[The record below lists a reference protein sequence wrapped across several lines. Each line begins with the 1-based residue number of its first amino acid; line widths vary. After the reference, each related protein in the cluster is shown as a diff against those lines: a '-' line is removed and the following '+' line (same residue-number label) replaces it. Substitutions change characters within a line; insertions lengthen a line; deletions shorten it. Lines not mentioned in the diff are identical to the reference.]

1 MSRTRDIADIMG
13 KSEAVNPTN
22 LKFLKLGDAGGDAA
36 NVVNVTVNGS
46 GTSDKTA
53 SNRIEIGD
61 AVVVVADGSVQSA
74 GQQYTPH
81 RFLNDSGMSGDIG
94 QRAGGIED
102 VNNPYSNQ
110 VVGQVSYTAGAAN
123 YGGMPDVGKYIG
135 GQKILFCWLHGY
147 YALAQIAKLNST
159 GTSIIEW
166 GQVNRV
172 ISQATN
178 SNTTVGARNL
188 VDYDVETDL
197 RGNPTGYAYMA
208 YNYYNRT
215 GGSYSYNYHK
225 GYGNVL
231 YNDITDPNDMA
242 VTVGPQHIWGSS
254 SSSSSARQHDF
265 PRVVYD
271 PHNQAWAI
279 FLHNRTGNGD
289 IQCRYVKRTGMVG
302 SHTNNIAAAIDGDDG
317 RIFDAIYNVKD
328 QIFHIV
334 YIENANGAGLSH
346 FSQATSFRVTNYD
359 SSTMSLS
366 GQLALNR
373 STTFASSNDYCGFDI
388 CYDSGAGCGVAA
400 VVDGSDVGTVYT
412 MKRPAEWDSS
422 NASGNHATQ
431 MQSTQF
437 GVNVDEIPL
446 VAHIK
451 GMNKNLVIWN
461 EGEYQYGRF
470 FTCDSN
476 GGITMEDSSHYYPEL
491 PVMYGSTLE
500 YIEDYDLLLRNQYF
514 PASSMA
520 TYRPNQG
527 TNTHVLLIYDP
538 ERREVTNVT
547 PNNYLGIAQNAADSG
562 QSVEVKVNGSIDT
575 NQTGLSPGFTYYINE
590 INGDLENNTNNGSV
604 QAGIATAVGNLKV
617 VSVYDSS
624 A

>member
-1 MSRTRDIADIMG
+1 
-13 KSEAVNPTN
+13 
-22 LKFLKLGDAGGDAA
+22 
-36 NVVNVTVNGS
+36 
-46 GTSDKTA
+46 
-53 SNRIEIGD
+53 
-61 AVVVVADGSVQSA
+61 
-74 GQQYTPH
+74 
-81 RFLNDSGMSGDIG
+81 
-94 QRAGGIED
+94 
-102 VNNPYSNQ
+102 
-110 VVGQVSYTAGAAN
+110 
-123 YGGMPDVGKYIG
+123 
-135 GQKILFCWLHGY
+135 
-147 YALAQIAKLNST
+147 
-159 GTSIIEW
+159 
-166 GQVNRV
+166 
-172 ISQATN
+172 
-178 SNTTVGARNL
+178 
-188 VDYDVETDL
+188 
-197 RGNPTGYAYMA
+197 
-208 YNYYNRT
+208 
-215 GGSYSYNYHK
+215 
-225 GYGNVL
+225 
-231 YNDITDPNDMA
+231 
-242 VTVGPQHIWGSS
+242 
-254 SSSSSARQHDF
+254 
-265 PRVVYD
+265 
-271 PHNQAWAI
+271 
-279 FLHNRTGNGD
+279 
-289 IQCRYVKRTGMVG
+289 
-302 SHTNNIAAAIDGDDG
+302 
-317 RIFDAIYNVKD
+317 
-328 QIFHIV
+328 
-334 YIENANGAGLSH
+334 
-346 FSQATSFRVTNYD
+346 
-359 SSTMSLS
+359 MSLS

-400 VVDGSDVGTVYT
+400 VVDASDIGTVYT

-437 GVNVDEIPL
+437 GSSVDEIPL

-451 GMNKNLVIWN
+451 GMNKNLVVWN
-461 EGEYQYGRF
+461 SGANQYGRF

-491 PVMYGSTLE
+491 PTMYGSTME

-514 PASSMA
+514 PASSQA

-527 TNTHVLLIYDP
+527 SNTHVLLMYDP